1 VNSEKLKDDEQGITD
16 SRKKDNGE
24 GRLEKKIENFKDLKI
39 WQKGIDLAKTIYK
52 VTESFP
58 AKEIYGIVG
67 QMRRSVMSVPS
78 NIAEGFMRKHNKEYR
93 QFLYIALGSIA
104 ELETQ
109 VIISEQLGFL
119 NNKESKT
126 IQISI
131 DEINKM
137 TMGLIKCL

>member
-1 VNSEKLKDDEQGITD
+1 MNT
-16 SRKKDNGE
+16 GE

-58 AKEIYGIVG
+58 AKETYGIVG
-67 QMRRSVMSVPS
+67 QMRRSVVSVPS

-93 QFLYIALGSIA
+93 QFLYIALGSLA

-109 VIISEQLGFL
+109 IIISEQLGFL
-119 NNKESKT
+119 NNKESKK
-126 IQISI
+126 IQDAI
-131 DEINKM
+131 DEVDKM
-137 TMGLIKCL
+137 TTGLIKCL